1 VNSKDIADAL
11 AACFTGVTATNGAA
25 TESLAFGPTA
35 TLPNQ
40 LAKGPALLVMPP
52 TGELSLT
59 LRRRAD
65 TLTFRVLLLRDPL
78 NVPQRTEWLYAW
90 YDALRDLVEAQMT
103 LGLTYVAW
111 AQVTAAEL
119 ELDGFTYAGV
129 LYDRVELT
137 VAVRLDEVVS
147 TLAP

>member
-1 VNSKDIADAL
+1 MNTRTIADAI
-11 AACFTGVTATNGAA
+11 AARFAGVTATLDGA
-25 TESLAFGPTA
+25 TESITFGPTA
-35 TLPNQ
+35 LLPNQ
-40 LAKGPALLVMPP
+40 IAKGPALVVLPP
-52 TGELSLT
+52 TGELAVN

-78 NVPQRTEWLYAW
+78 NVPQRTAWLYAW
-90 YDALRDLVEAQMT
+90 YDALRDRVEAQMS
-103 LGLTYVAW
+103 LGLAYVAW

-119 ELDGFTYAGV
+119 ELDGFSYAGV

-137 VAVRLDEVVS
+137 VTVRLDEVVS